1 MLQDLLLICLVY
13 VNKFVFLLQHLNAA
27 NSTSAYMHS
36 TIQFMCDN
44 IFLNKLDSFFKKF
57 MSMKIILKLLRNK
70 IFNSNSSIFKL
81 STFLYLQVNIYILL
95 YQLYWSFVSTYT
107 YFNTNKYIVA
117 LFTFLYYSVQLCMEY
132 HSKPSTSNNW
142 RSNVIPFKIN

>member
-1 MLQDLLLICLVY
+1 MPCLCQQIRI
-13 VNKFVFLLQHLNAA
+13 FT
-27 NSTSAYMHS
+27 STFKCSQFNIYIHD
-36 TIQFMCDN
+36 IQLFSSCATTF
-44 IFLNKLDSFFKKF
+44 FLNKLDSFFKKF

-81 STFLYLQVNIYILL
+81 STFLYLQVNIYILF
-95 YQLYWSFVSTYT
+95 YQFYWSFVSTYT

-132 HSKPSTSNNW
+132 HSKPSTSNNC
-142 RSNVIPFKIN
+142 RSNVIPFKIIN